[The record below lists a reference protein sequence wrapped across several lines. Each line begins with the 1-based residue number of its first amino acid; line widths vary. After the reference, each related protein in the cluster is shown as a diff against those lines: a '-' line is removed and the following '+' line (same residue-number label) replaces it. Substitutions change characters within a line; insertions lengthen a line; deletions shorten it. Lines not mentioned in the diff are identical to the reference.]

1 MKSIK
6 ISSVWINPELVKNS
20 LLYKIFNKLSK
31 HNVQYVKPNECDI
44 LFLGPYN
51 INSIKNR
58 FLKYIDRKFKKKFT
72 SIIEDFNQ
80 SIFIRKSQP
89 LKIFYSHE
97 NYRYDDVTADYY
109 FTSDL
114 ISSKKNHFRF
124 PIWKEYL
131 DWSFLGIA
139 RSINKFNHS
148 VRTGEY
154 YDKDRLKKPLG
165 VSFLKKKREI
175 SFITSDLKDPKR
187 EFYEILS
194 NNFKVHGYGAAFDEK
209 LINHSNQKFLKKD
222 ILKNYAFNLC
232 PHNSIYP
239 GYYDERV
246 IDAFYY
252 DTLPITWSDKNI
264 SIDFNANALV
274 NLNDY
279 VNNYDQL
286 VDDLKNEDFLLQ
298 KVSEPL
304 ILKDQNLNKE
314 FEIVEKILKDFN

>member
-20 LLYKIFNKLSK
+20 LFFEIFNKLSSY
-31 HNVQYVKPNECDI
+31 NVKYVKPYECDI

-51 INSIKNR
+51 INSIKHR
-58 FLKYIDRKFKKKFT
+58 FLKYIDRKHKKKFT
-72 SIIEDFNQ
+72 SKIENFEQ
-80 SIFIRKSQP
+80 SILLRKSQP

-97 NYRYDDVTADYY
+97 NYRYDDITADYY

-114 ISSKKNHFRF
+114 VSSKKNHFRF

-131 DWSFLGIA
+131 DWSSLGII

-148 VRTGEY
+148 GRVGEY
-154 YDKDRLKKPLG
+154 YDEKRLKKPLG
-165 VSFLKKKREI
+165 KSFLQKKREI
-175 SFITSDLKDPKR
+175 SFITSDLKDPKGK
-187 EFYEILS
+187 FYQILS
-194 NNFKVHGYGAAFDEK
+194 SNFKVHGFGAAFDKK

-246 IDAFYY
+246 IDAFYF

-264 SIDFNANALV
+264 SIDFNTNAFI

-279 VNNYDQL
+279 LNNFDQL
-286 VDDLKNEDFLLQ
+286 IDDLKNEDFLSQ
-298 KVSEPL
+298 KVQQPL

-314 FEIVEKILKDFN
+314 FEIIEKILKDFN